1 MRYFVF
7 LFFIVYLAACG
18 DKTNAPDV
26 ADIKVSFGVY
36 RTEEILFSS
45 DNKDTLINI
54 LETFE
59 KNHTSFYNVYFRHIF
74 PVGPSDNKDSLAD
87 AILDFKKQP
96 LSDTIFT
103 KIKKNYADFSG
114 LEKELQLA
122 FQYAKYYFPDLATP
136 DIYTLTSEFGL
147 QGFIFEGRG
156 GKDAI
161 GVGLDMFLAGD
172 QNYRK
177 IEPDN
182 PGFSDYVTRSWDK
195 NHLVRKVLEVWL
207 SDYVEPT
214 QGSTLLDQM
223 IYNGKKLYVL
233 DKFLP
238 EVHDSIIF
246 EYPKASMEWCEDNEK
261 QMWSFFIEKNLLQ
274 ESNPTQISKYVNPSP
289 DSPGMPREAPG
300 KTGNYIGYKMVEAYM
315 EKNPEV
321 TLPELAA
328 EKDAK
333 KIYELSKYKPRR

>member
-1 MRYFVF
+1 MRYYLF
-7 LFFIVYLAACG
+7 LFFILYLTACG
-18 DKTNAPDV
+18 EKENTPDV
-26 ADIKVSFGVY
+26 SDINVSFGVY

-45 DNKDTLINI
+45 DNKDTLINT

-74 PVGPSDNKDSLAD
+74 PVGPADNKDSLAA
-87 AILDFKKQP
+87 AILDFKNQP

-103 KIKKNYADFSG
+103 KIRKNYTDFSG
-114 LEKELQLA
+114 LEKDLKTA
-122 FQYAKYYFPDLATP
+122 FTYAKHYFPDLATP

-147 QGFIFEGRG
+147 QGFIFEGRE

-177 IEPDN
+177 IDPDN

-207 SDYVEPT
+207 SDYTEPT
-214 QGSTLLDQM
+214 NGNTLLDQM
-223 IYNGKKLYVL
+223 IYNGKKLYIL

-238 EVHDSIIF
+238 GVQDSIIF
-246 EYPKASMEWCEDNEK
+246 EYPKVSMEWCEDNEK

-274 ESNPTQISKYVNPSP
+274 ESNPTQIGKYVNPSP

-300 KTGNYIGYKMVEAYM
+300 KTGNYIGYKIVKAYM
-315 EKNPEV
+315 DKNPEM
-321 TLPELAA
+321 TLPQLAA

-333 KIYELSKYKPRR
+333 KIYELSRYKPKR